1 MSIFSSLKRLL
12 PNSLKSAMKRQI
24 ASRLN
29 AYKSNQTKWMLEAI
43 EQVQF
48 ERQLNRVVKEA
59 QPAFEAVQ
67 PKSNLR
73 LNLGAGMDLKQGWIN
88 IDLFSKDYL
97 RHHQSES
104 DATCIR
110 YDLRRRIPLP
120 DNSCEYIY
128 SSHFIEHM
136 VYEDAVQFI
145 KNCYDLL
152 QSGGILRLSLPD
164 FRRCLEAYVEGES
177 EFYDLIDIGQRMPY
191 VEPETYSMIDYVNY
205 LAYQNGE
212 HKSFLD
218 ADKLHKLFDFIGFQ
232 SSRVTTYKEEIDPPG
247 EIRRRYSLYIEAI
260 K

>member
-24 ASRLN
+24 ASRLHS
-29 AYKSNQTKWMLEAI
+29 YKSNQTKWMQEAI

-48 ERQLNRVVKEA
+48 ERQLNRVVQEA
-59 QPAFEAVQ
+59 QPAFEAIH
-67 PKSNLR
+67 PKSDLR

-88 IDLFSKDYL
+88 IDLFAKDYL

-104 DATCIR
+104 DATCIP

-120 DNSCEYIY
+120 DNSCEFIY

-152 QSGGILRLSLPD
+152 QPGGTLRLSLPD

-177 EFYDLIDIGQRMPY
+177 EYYDLIDLGKRMPY
-191 VEPETYSMIDYVNY
+191 VEPATYSLIDHINYV
-205 LAYQNGE
+205 AYQNGE
-212 HKSFLD
+212 HKCFFD
-218 ADKLHKLFDFIGFQ
+218 AEKLHKLFDFIGFQ
-232 SSRVTTYKEEIDPPG
+232 SSAETSFNEEIDPPG
-247 EIRRRYSLYIEAI
+247 EIRRHFSLYIEAI